1 METKAQSE
9 NARTS
14 NQFSLT
20 QSAMDA
26 DVATKN
32 ATLEL
37 ERLKTAGL
45 QDTERYKALV
55 NLIYGPAEYDDLKQK
70 QRMKDAVYSKLMADM
85 YMRK

>member
-1 METKAQSE
+1 
-9 NARTS
+9 
-14 NQFSLT
+14 
-20 QSAMDA
+20 
-26 DVATKN
+26 
-32 ATLEL
+32 LEL

-55 NLIYGPAEYDDLKQK
+55 NLIYGPVEYDDLKQK